1 MIRAFSKISRT
12 AAVLAGLAL
21 PIVMVA
27 AIPAVAQLEMLPQR
41 PTQSPTRP
49 STRPPQAPSQAPG
62 QPAAPAAPSAVQ
74 VAPQLESCQNW
85 VSRVLSNVPRSSINV
100 SPRAGTPVGGIID
113 IVWRIQDGTE
123 RGLCRVRRN
132 GTILEGVRNT
142 SSGLIHYF
150 PASPNEVG
158 EPIQ

>member
-1 MIRAFSKISRT
+1 MIRAFSQISQT
-12 AAVLAGLAL
+12 AAVLAGVAL

-27 AIPAVAQLEMLPQR
+27 AMPAAAQLEMLPQR

-49 STRPPQAPSQAPG
+49 PQAPGQAPS
-62 QPAAPAAPSAVQ
+62 QPAAPAGPSAAQ

-85 VSRVLSNVPRSSINV
+85 VSRALSNVPRSSINV

-132 GTILEGVRNT
+132 GTILEGVRST
-142 SSGLIHYF
+142 SNGLIHYF